1 MGWAVAGGVV
11 AGPVGAVVAGTTL
24 GKTKTKG
31 SSVSNQIPT
40 CDHLGVFVTIDGFV
54 QEVVFISSPVDQTS
68 PAFSRAQRDAQNLI
82 AQLSVLSRTPVPES
96 FIRPEDESSVKV
108 IDAQIV
114 DKEQELQKVILKI
127 NQFIHYRICIEW
139 KKTKNYL
146 MKIIY
151 SI

>member
-1 MGWAVAGGVV
+1 M
-11 AGPVGAVVAGTTL
+11 
-24 GKTKTKG
+24 
-31 SSVSNQIPT
+31 
-40 CDHLGVFVTIDGFV
+40 TIDGFV

-114 DKEQELQKVILKI
+114 DKEQELQKVIEDKPVYTLPDMYRMEENKELSDEDYLQYLI
-127 NQFIHYRICIEW
+127 N
-139 KKTKNYL
+139 TD
-146 MKIIY
+146 
-151 SI
+151 S